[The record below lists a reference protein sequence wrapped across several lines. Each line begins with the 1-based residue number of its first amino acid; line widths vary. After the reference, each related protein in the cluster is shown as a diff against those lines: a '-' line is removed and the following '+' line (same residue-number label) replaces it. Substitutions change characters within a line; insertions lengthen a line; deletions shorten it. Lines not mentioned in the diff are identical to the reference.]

1 MTCSPFSAPE
11 VSGDD
16 DVVADVTSGDDVID
30 EVPVLGTWVHPFV
43 RHLEHVLVTMRLC
56 SAHKLRSLRP
66 LPLMCPT
73 HFHLSKSI
81 FHVFCRSGRRCKHW
95 WRLHIFW
102 GSKDSQRHRSLVN
115 VGGRFGA
122 LTQDW
127 GLDSKAHA
135 MNSVRVF
142 WQASPEKDKTC
153 IRSHGASPIHEIP
166 RATMS
171 CRPSSDATR
180 QWPVTSCVGLG
191 VQGHGPSCGF
201 TAFTTTVGDA

>member
-81 FHVFCRSGRRCKHW
+81 FTSSAEAGA
-95 WRLHIFW
+95 
-102 GSKDSQRHRSLVN
+102 GVN
-115 VGGRFGA
+115 TDEG
-122 LTQDW
+122 
-127 GLDSKAHA
+127 
-135 MNSVRVF
+135 
-142 WQASPEKDKTC
+142 C
-153 IRSHGASPIHEIP
+153 ISF
-166 RATMS
+166 
-171 CRPSSDATR
+171 
-180 QWPVTSCVGLG
+180 G
-191 VQGHGPSCGF
+191 VQRIRNDIGRWLMLEEDLGH
-201 TAFTTTVGDA
+201 